1 MMAVA
6 MLAVIVTM
14 TMTVARA
21 ETVTMMMTHRAAL
34 APVSAARSL
43 VHRLTPV
50 VAVVAAIVTMTM
62 MTVVAAIVARK
73 PTNRPR
79 GASAA
84 PVIQPTNPLRVQ
96 QNVPTNRLAN
106 ASAVAVIPVLN
117 QIVTSSTTSRV
128 LIKKLANV
136 LAAVASRPLAPQSDS
151 LPFKTLSKMVPPSP
165 PPLALAVVH
174 ASSRTQASEASS
186 SRPSSRLARLTSA
199 SPSSR
204 ARFRAASSPVSKK
217 PVKPSPRLSPR
228 SAFRKVPLD

>member
-6 MLAVIVTM
+6 VVAVIVTM

-21 ETVTMMMTHRAAL
+21 ETVTTMMTHRPAL
-34 APVSAARSL
+34 AQVSEVLSP
-43 VHRLTPV
+43 VHRLTLA
-50 VAVVAAIVTMTM
+50 VAVVAVIVTMTTM
-62 MTVVAAIVARK
+62 AVVAAIVARK

-106 ASAVAVIPVLN
+106 ASAVAVIPALN

-136 LAAVASRPLAPQSDS
+136 SAAVASRPLAPQSES

-174 ASSRTQASEASS
+174 DSSKRVASVASS
-186 SRPSSRLARLTSA
+186 SRSISKSSSRHARVTSA
-199 SPSSR
+199 SPSRR
-204 ARFRAASSPVSKK
+204 APFRAASSPVSKK
-217 PVKPSPRLSPR
+217 LVKPCPRP
-228 SAFRKVPLD
+228 

>member
-6 MLAVIVTM
+6 MVAVIVTM
-14 TMTVARA
+14 TMTVALA
-21 ETVTMMMTHRAAL
+21 ETVTTMTIVLPVASVANSAVIPL
-34 APVSAARSL
+34 AM
-43 VHRLTPV
+43 LT
-50 VAVVAAIVTMTM
+50 VAAMTT

-136 LAAVASRPLAPQSDS
+136 LAAVASRPLAPQSES

-165 PPLALAVVH
+165 PPPALAVVH

-199 SPSSR
+199 LPSRR